1 MHAGRGLALVA
12 ALSLAVSTAAAQ
24 SRRTGTLVGL
34 AGGAT
39 LSDFQDPD
47 SESRWGGTAGLFVG
61 YASYRTVTMLEVNWI
76 QKGGGDF
83 RIDYIEVPLTFGAGA
98 RTSGGT
104 GRARFYT
111 GVSAAFKLACG
122 DGAACDALNG
132 TEWGIP
138 VGLMVGRWSSAERF
152 VALDARYTFALS
164 DVVDIGT
171 FHQTWQFRLMLGRR
185 R

>member
-1 MHAGRGLALVA
+1 MRPGRGLALIVV
-12 ALSLAVSTAAAQ
+12 LSLVASAAAAQ

-61 YASYRTVTMLEVNWI
+61 YASYRTVSTLEVNWI

-83 RIDYIEVPLTFGAGA
+83 RIDYIEVPLTFGAAA
-98 RTSGGT
+98 RTSGGS
-104 GRARFYT
+104 RARFYS
-111 GVSAAFKLACG
+111 GVSVAFKLSCSDDAT
-122 DGAACDALNG
+122 CDALNG

-164 DVVDIGT
+164 DVVNIGT